1 MSVTPTTGAVV
12 VGLNIN
18 GLAAI
23 STLDDADTLAIYD
36 GGTNKKISLLQ
47 LENHI
52 GAAKSKRFILN
63 TTTTNV
69 SQQASPPGGTIGWVV
84 DVGTALGVSTAL
96 DCAVE
101 IIQTSNGATVYAEVT
116 RSGTD
121 VTINFSTPV
130 SQGAY
135 QALITRIY

>member
-1 MSVTPTTGAVV
+1 MSLICPYYTQCGVDRVV
-12 VGLNIN
+12 WEDEEGFICILM
-18 GLAAI
+18 
-23 STLDDADTLAIYD
+23 
-36 GGTNKKISLLQ
+36 KISLLQ

-63 TTTTNV
+63 TTTSNV
-69 SQQASPPGGTIGWVV
+69 SQQASPPGGTIGWVIAA
-84 DVGTALGVSTAL
+84 GAALGVTTAL

-116 RSGTD
+116 RSGTN

-135 QALITRIY
+135 QAIVTRIN